1 MSENLTPDNLT
12 PDQDLARAGTPAARQ
27 GKTSRHHIEHFVA
40 PLEETPLAAID
51 NVDESAAPL
60 SLWADAWRNLR
71 RQPLFII
78 SALLILAVLVVAIFP
93 HWFSSIDPRI
103 QSTCNLANSAE
114 PARSGHPLGFTLQG
128 CDVYARMVY
137 GTRASLMVGV
147 FTTIGVVI
155 VGGTMGALAGYYG
168 GWMDAILARL
178 GDIFFALP
186 LILGAIVMM
195 QLPAFR
201 DNRSV
206 WTVVITL
213 VIFGWP
219 QIARIT
225 RGAVIENRNADFVT
239 ASKALGLSPF
249 KALLKHVLPNS
260 LAPIIVVASISL
272 GTFIVAE
279 ATLSFLGIGLPD
291 SIMSWGNDIA
301 NAQPQVRNNPGV
313 LLWPAVALSITVLS
327 FIMLG
332 DALRDA
338 LDPKARKR

>member
-1 MSENLTPDNLT
+1 MSENLTPDK
-12 PDQDLARAGTPAARQ
+12 DLNPRQ
-27 GKTSRHHIEHFVA
+27 GKISSRVIEHYVA

-51 NVDESAAPL
+51 NVDETSAPL

-71 RQPLFII
+71 KQPLFII
-78 SALLILAVLVVAIFP
+78 SALLIVLVLVVAIFP
-93 HWFSSIDPRI
+93 QLFAQVSPTSC
-103 QSTCNLANSAE
+103 TLADSAE
-114 PARSGHPLGFTLQG
+114 GARSGHPLGFTLQG
-128 CDVYARMVY
+128 CDVYSRMIY

-147 FTTIGVVI
+147 LTTIGVLI
-155 VGGTMGALAGYYG
+155 IGGIMGALAGYYG
-168 GWMDAILARL
+168 GWLDTILARL

-186 LILGAIVMM
+186 LILGAIVIN
-195 QLPAFR
+195 QLPSFR

-206 WTVVITL
+206 WTVVVAL
-213 VIFGWP
+213 VLFGWP

-239 ASKALGLSPF
+239 ASKALGLSRF
-249 KALLKHVLPNS
+249 AALVRHVLPNS
-260 LAPIIVVASISL
+260 LSPIIVVASISL

-279 ATLSFLGIGLPD
+279 ATLSFLGLGLPQ
-291 SIMSWGNDIA
+291 SVMSWGNDISA
-301 NAQPQVRNNPGV
+301 AQPQVRNNPGV